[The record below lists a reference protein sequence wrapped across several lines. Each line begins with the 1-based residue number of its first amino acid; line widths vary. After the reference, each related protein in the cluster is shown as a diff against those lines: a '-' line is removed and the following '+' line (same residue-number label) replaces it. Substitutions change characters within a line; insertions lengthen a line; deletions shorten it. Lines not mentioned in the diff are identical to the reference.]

1 MKTLNNN
8 ILDMEYT
15 LDNVSVISGGYII
28 RPDGKMVIVKDNTN
42 HETAFSEYI
51 NKYLEKDNI
60 KIHNTIEAVKILTD
74 LKHCIYTGIRLE
86 YIKNM
91 YQNLDKIAGVFIFPK
106 DICSLPEKQKI
117 SCRKIIESNKKIY
130 KDEEIITVF
139 YETINGFNFTKE
151 DIIEKL
157 QPKEK
162 VNIKLF

>member
-1 MKTLNNN
+1 MKTLNNK

-74 LKHCIYTGIRLE
+74 LKHCIYTGIRME

-91 YQNLDKIAGVFIFPK
+91 YQNIDKIAGSFIFPE
-106 DICSLPEKQKI
+106 DIYSLSKEQKT
-117 SCRKIIESNKKIY
+117 SCRKIIESNKKRY
-130 KDEEIITVF
+130 KNEEIITVF
-139 YETINGFNFTKE
+139 YETINGNNFTKE
-151 DIIEKL
+151 EIKEKL
-157 QPKEK
+157 K
-162 VNIKLF
+162 VK